1 MKIGIISDT
10 HGLLRPEVIEHLEGS
25 SLILH
30 AGDINRQEIL
40 DKLEQIAPVRVVRGN
55 NDKEWAEDIP
65 YLQGVM
71 CGGFHILMCHKKK
84 DVSVDLS
91 DVDLVVYG
99 HSHKYADQMEKGVRW
114 LNPGSCGPR
123 RFNQEITMAVMELKE
138 NEKGVCTYEIQ
149 RIDIPHAEKA
159 VKLPQEKC
167 RAEIVKEVIK
177 GINKG
182 LSSER
187 IAAKYHLDV
196 EFVEEISRIYLTHP
210 GIGIDGILNRL
221 K

>member
-65 YLQGVM
+65 YLQSVM

-99 HSHKYADQMEKGVRW
+99 HSHKYADQMEKGV
-114 LNPGSCGPR
+114 
-123 RFNQEITMAVMELKE
+123 
-138 NEKGVCTYEIQ
+138 CTYEIQ
-149 RIDIPHAEKA
+149 RIDIPHSEKA

-196 EFVEEISRIYLTHP
+196 EFVEEISRMYLTHP